1 MAETTSGRLQVRPQ
15 LDRYRPPSGFR
26 YELEGLDFCYFNA
39 PSASQVR
46 GSSGSG
52 YAGGGREMNTLQAL
66 IGASIFALAFN
77 ALIEVAQRGVAID
90 ECPPVSECVV
100 VQTK

>member
-1 MAETTSGRLQVRPQ
+1 
-15 LDRYRPPSGFR
+15 
-26 YELEGLDFCYFNA
+26 
-39 PSASQVR
+39 
-46 GSSGSG
+46 
-52 YAGGGREMNTLQAL
+52 MNTLQAL